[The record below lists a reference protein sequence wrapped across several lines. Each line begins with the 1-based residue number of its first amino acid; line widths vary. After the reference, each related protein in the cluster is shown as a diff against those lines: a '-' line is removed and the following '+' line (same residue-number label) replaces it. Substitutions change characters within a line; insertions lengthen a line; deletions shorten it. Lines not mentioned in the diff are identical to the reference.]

1 MLGERSHFWHCGI
14 CLLIFLPWLDDKA
27 ISSLFIHESQWVSWS
42 FCICMFFYDDYSMI
56 HSTNGFLMA
65 LTFRLN
71 HFEAWFSPGE
81 PHGYGTCGGR
91 PTDLSAEGC
100 TLGGGR
106 LGKGCF
112 GVATSFV
119 FRCFAL
125 CSNQHTLFLFSIT
138 FKIWK
143 QEVLGMTWQFCFLG
157 YVRL

>member
-1 MLGERSHFWHCGI
+1 
-14 CLLIFLPWLDDKA
+14 
-27 ISSLFIHESQWVSWS
+27 
-42 FCICMFFYDDYSMI
+42 MFFYDDYSMI

>member
-1 MLGERSHFWHCGI
+1 MVL
-14 CLLIFLPWLDDKA
+14 
-27 ISSLFIHESQWVSWS
+27 
-42 FCICMFFYDDYSMI
+42 
-56 HSTNGFLMA
+56 A

-112 GVATSFV
+112 GVATPFV

-125 CSNQHTLFLFSIT
+125 CSPFFIFNHIQNMEPGSSRYDMA
-138 FKIWK
+138 
-143 QEVLGMTWQFCFLG
+143 VLVFGVCPTIVPCQLNLG
-157 YVRL
+157 

>member
-1 MLGERSHFWHCGI
+1 MTKPF
-14 CLLIFLPWLDDKA
+14 
-27 ISSLFIHESQWVSWS
+27 QVYS
-42 FCICMFFYDDYSMI
+42 FMKVNGFPEVFVYACFFNDDYSMI